1 MGIEEGEEREGRVHP
16 RSHDTGR
23 KREGDSSDLRGISYQ
38 EVMKVGFKEEVALEP
53 GLDCVDRAVASSADP
68 GDIEVGKC
76 RGHRG
81 GGRGGVWRKPPEAGR
96 AEGSNEA
103 KWGGG

>member
-1 MGIEEGEEREGRVHP
+1 MGIEEGDEREGRVHP

-76 RGHRG
+76 RGESG
-81 GGRGGVWRKPPEAGR
+81 WGGGVWRKPPEAGR
-96 AEGSNEA
+96 E
-103 KWGGG
+103 